1 MMDLRTEGWNME
13 GGEMSGD
20 PQPDELDREIL
31 RSVAEL
37 INQILAH
44 GESLAQRHSFPTF
57 FLKALH
63 TLDCPMAMKELGR
76 RLHCD
81 PSFVTV
87 IADGLEKRGLA
98 RREAHPSDRRVKN
111 IVLTDEGN
119 QLRERIEREM
129 SASMP
134 WSRSLNRQ
142 EREILLAL
150 IRKMTSAESAAAPV
164 PAARPSGRAAA
175 DEEVDGDLSA
185 ASAVVPT

>member
-1 MMDLRTEGWNME
+1 
-13 GGEMSGD
+13 MSGD
-20 PQPDELDREIL
+20 PQPDQLDREIL
-31 RSVAEL
+31 SSVAEL

-44 GESLAQRHSFPTF
+44 GETLAQRHSFPTF

-98 RREAHPSDRRVKN
+98 RREAHPGDRRVKN
-111 IVLTDEGN
+111 IVLTDEGLR
-119 QLRERIEREM
+119 LRERIEREM
-129 SASMP
+129 TATMP
-134 WSRSLNRQ
+134 WSRALDRQ

-150 IRKMTSAESAAAPV
+150 IRKMTNAESDAAPV
-164 PAARPSGRAAA
+164 PAARPSGAVAA

-185 ASAVVPT
+185 AAVVPS

>member
-1 MMDLRTEGWNME
+1 
-13 GGEMSGD
+13 MSSEA
-20 PQPDELDREIL
+20 QPDQLDEEIL
-31 RSVAEL
+31 SSVGEL
-37 INQILAH
+37 IGQILAH

-111 IVLTDEGN
+111 IVLTDEGHR
-119 QLRERIEREM
+119 LRDRVQREL
-129 SASMP
+129 AAIMP
-134 WSRSLNRQ
+134 WSRVLNRQ

-150 IRKMTSAESAAAPV
+150 IRKMTAAETAAAPA
-164 PAARPSGRAAA
+164 PAACPSGPVVAA
-175 DEEVDGDLSA
+175 EEVDGDLKA
-185 ASAVVPT
+185 AATVTR

>member
-1 MMDLRTEGWNME
+1 
-13 GGEMSGD
+13 MSSEAHAD
-20 PQPDELDREIL
+20 QLDQEIL
-31 RSVAEL
+31 SSVGEL
-37 INQILAH
+37 IGQIVAH

-111 IVLTDEGN
+111 IVLTDEG
-119 QLRERIEREM
+119 LRLRDRVQREM
-129 SASMP
+129 AAIMP
-134 WSRSLNRQ
+134 WSRTLNRQ

-150 IRKMTSAESAAAPV
+150 IRKMTSAESAAAPD
-164 PAARPSGRAAA
+164 PAANPNCTAAA
-175 DEEVDGDLSA
+175 VEEVDGALKA
-185 ASAVVPT
+185 AAAAPR